1 MNGRAKPSCP
11 GGADRRPVQ
20 VHGLVWVGTRTPRF
34 EATRRFFESTLE
46 LPVGNER
53 PHFVRFDLPDA
64 GAVEVF
70 DARAD
75 PYTHFTTGPV
85 VGIQVS
91 DFDRARTEL
100 ASKGYALL
108 GEAGGRSGDY
118 RWQHFR
124 GPGGV
129 VLEIVDY
136 PNRPPPGVPAGR
148 LHITRLA
155 FMGIATS
162 EFEETARFYKDVLRA
177 RTVDE
182 ETNVIECRLPDGS
195 AVEAFRRDSDMD
207 HPHLRT
213 GPLPGFGVTDCRA
226 AIGVLREHG
235 VPVLQTREGKWGGW
249 AHFRAPDGCVYEI
262 TDRLEEP

>member
-1 MNGRAKPSCP
+1 MQA
-11 GGADRRPVQ
+11 V
-20 VHGLVWVGTRTPRF
+20 GLVWVGTRTTEFDATRHFF
-34 EATRRFFESTLE
+34 EATLG
-46 LPVGNER
+46 LPVGNQRE
-53 PHFVRFDLPDA
+53 HFVRLDLPDA

-70 DARAD
+70 DAPAD

-85 VGIQVS
+85 VGVHVE

-100 ASKGYALL
+100 ASMGYALL
-108 GEAGGRSGDY
+108 GGAGGTPGDY

-136 PNRPPPGVPAGR
+136 PHRPAPGAPAGPLR
-148 LHITRLA
+148 ITRLA
-155 FMGIATS
+155 FLGMATS

-182 ETNVIECRLPDGS
+182 EASVIECRLPDGS
-195 AVEAFRRDSDMD
+195 ALEAFRRGSEMD

-213 GPLPGFGVTDCRA
+213 GPLPGFGVRDYRA
-226 AIGVLREHG
+226 AVGVLRKHG
-235 VPVLQTREGKWGGW
+235 VPILQAREGTWGGW

-262 TDRLEEP
+262 TDRLEPPQR

>member
-1 MNGRAKPSCP
+1 MGL
-11 GGADRRPVQ
+11 GATSVWGEIETRSSMQAV
-20 VHGLVWVGTRTPRF
+20 GLVWVGTRTVEFDATRHFF
-34 EATRRFFESTLE
+34 EATLG
-46 LPVGNER
+46 LPVGNQRE
-53 PHFVRFDLPDA
+53 HFVRLDLPDA

-100 ASKGYALL
+100 SSSGYPLL
-108 GEAGGRSGDY
+108 GAAGGTPGGY

-124 GPGGV
+124 GPDGV

-136 PNRPPPGVPAGR
+136 PHRPSAGVPAGPLR
-148 LHITRLA
+148 ITRLA
-155 FMGIATS
+155 FLGIATP
-162 EFEETARFYKDVLRA
+162 EFEKTARFYRDVLGA

-182 ETNVIECRLPDGS
+182 KANVIECRLPDGS
-195 AVEAFRRDSDMD
+195 AVEAFRQGSDMD

-213 GPLPGFGVTDCRA
+213 GPLPGFGVKDYRA
-226 AIGVLREHG
+226 AIGVLRERG
-235 VPVLQTREGKWGGW
+235 VPILQTREGTWGGW
-249 AHFRAPDGCVYEI
+249 AHVRAPDGCVYEI
-262 TDRLEEP
+262 TDRLDRP